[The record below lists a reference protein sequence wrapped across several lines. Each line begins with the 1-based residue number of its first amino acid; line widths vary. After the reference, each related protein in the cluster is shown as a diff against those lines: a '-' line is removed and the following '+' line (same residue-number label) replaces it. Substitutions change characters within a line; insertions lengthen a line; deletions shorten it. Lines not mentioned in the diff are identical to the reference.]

1 MLTCYALQES
11 VKRLGLKPKVINYVP
26 ANVNFAGSL
35 AETFAGKYLD
45 LTELCTNAEELRRL
59 NRETKAFIVGSDQVW
74 RHKYSRLFGRDLFW
88 LSFAAPNAKKI
99 AYAASFGR
107 DRWEADFESTLAA
120 KYYISRFDRVSV
132 REDDGVGICRD
143 VFGVEASHV
152 LDPVFLADPAGWDA
166 LIENSGRDENGCIV
180 SYVLDSFPDA
190 EKLAE
195 RVRLETGAGKVVNL
209 VNAARNST
217 DVSPEDWLCYIK
229 KLPFSG
235 D

>member
-1 MLTCYALQES
+1 M
-11 VKRLGLKPKVINYVP
+11 
-26 ANVNFAGSL
+26 
-35 AETFAGKYLD
+35 
-45 LTELCTNAEELRRL
+45 CTNAEELRRL

-152 LDPVFLADPAGWDA
+152 LDPVFWLIRQAGT
-166 LIENSGRDENGCIV
+166 R
-180 SYVLDSFPDA
+180 
-190 EKLAE
+190 
-195 RVRLETGAGKVVNL
+195 
-209 VNAARNST
+209 
-217 DVSPEDWLCYIK
+217 
-229 KLPFSG
+229 
-235 D
+235 